1 MIERVLVLSEN
12 IRRVLNLNGNEK
24 YLDRCLTN
32 NEITDLGDLIRVIK
46 PFDVVTEKLSG
57 EKFPTR
63 SIIVPSMKMLYKNVN
78 IILNLSNI
86 LLVFIF

>member
-1 MIERVLVLSEN
+1 MIERVLLLSEN

-24 YLDRCLTN
+24 YLGRFLTP
-32 NEITDLGDLIRVIK
+32 NEIKDLADLIKVIK

-57 EKFPTR
+57 EKFPTW

-78 IILNLSNI
+78 I
-86 LLVFIF
+86 FKK